1 MLKNLAREVEAHPV
15 GDSWYWKIGK
25 GGYQDKLK

>member
-25 GGYQDKLK
+25 GGNQDKLK